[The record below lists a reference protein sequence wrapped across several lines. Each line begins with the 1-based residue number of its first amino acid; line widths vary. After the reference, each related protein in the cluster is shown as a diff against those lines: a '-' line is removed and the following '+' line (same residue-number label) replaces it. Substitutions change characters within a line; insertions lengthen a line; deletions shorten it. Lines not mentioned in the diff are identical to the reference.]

1 MRPLKRALRP
11 VQDSRGVQIPQ
22 ALLEHLGLDGKVEIP
37 VTEGRIEIRAA
48 DDSEDDRPRPAVGRP
63 GMGTGNR

>member
-22 ALLEHLGLDGKVEIP
+22 ALLEHLGLDGKIEIL
-37 VTEGRIEIRAA
+37 VTERRIEIRAA
-48 DDSEDDRPRPAVGRP
+48 EDPKDDRPRPAGGRP
-63 GMGTGNR
+63 GSK